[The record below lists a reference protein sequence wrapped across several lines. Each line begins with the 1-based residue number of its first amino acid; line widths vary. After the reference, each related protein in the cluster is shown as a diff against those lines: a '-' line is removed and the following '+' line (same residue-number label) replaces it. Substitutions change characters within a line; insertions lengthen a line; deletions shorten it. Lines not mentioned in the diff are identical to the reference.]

1 MHYKAIG
8 AVCIYHGRSVVQ
20 MASLSASMLLLLLLF
35 LIITWS
41 GFDFVTCGKCSELG
55 FIYFFLYIYVYEY
68 NAVKCSHKLRDFSF
82 TSIKERSK
90 TTAKMHK

>member
-55 FIYFFLYIYVYEY
+55 FIFFYI
-68 NAVKCSHKLRDFSF
+68 F
-82 TSIKERSK
+82 TYMNI
-90 TTAKMHK
+90 ML

>member
-55 FIYFFLYIYVYEY
+55 LIFFYI
-68 NAVKCSHKLRDFSF
+68 F
-82 TSIKERSK
+82 TYMNI
-90 TTAKMHK
+90 ML

>member
-8 AVCIYHGRSVVQ
+8 AVCIYHGGSVVQ
-20 MASLSASMLLLLLLF
+20 MASLSASMLLLF

-55 FIYFFLYIYVYEY
+55 FIFFYIY
-68 NAVKCSHKLRDFSF
+68 LR
-82 TSIKERSK
+82 I
-90 TTAKMHK
+90 

>member
-8 AVCIYHGRSVVQ
+8 AVCIYHGGSVVQ
-20 MASLSASMLLLLLLF
+20 MASLSASMLLLLLF

-55 FIYFFLYIYVYEY
+55 FIFFYIY
-68 NAVKCSHKLRDFSF
+68 LR
-82 TSIKERSK
+82 I
-90 TTAKMHK
+90 

>member
-20 MASLSASMLLLLLLF
+20 MASLSASMLLLLLF

-55 FIYFFLYIYVYEY
+55 FILFFFIY
-68 NAVKCSHKLRDFSF
+68 LR
-82 TSIKERSK
+82 I
-90 TTAKMHK
+90 

>member
-55 FIYFFLYIYVYEY
+55 FIFFFFIY
-68 NAVKCSHKLRDFSF
+68 LR
-82 TSIKERSK
+82 I
-90 TTAKMHK
+90 

>member
-55 FIYFFLYIYVYEY
+55 FIFFFI
-68 NAVKCSHKLRDFSF
+68 F
-82 TSIKERSK
+82 TYMNI
-90 TTAKMHK
+90 ML

>member
-55 FIYFFLYIYVYEY
+55 FFFFFYI
-68 NAVKCSHKLRDFSF
+68 F
-82 TSIKERSK
+82 TYMNI
-90 TTAKMHK
+90 ML